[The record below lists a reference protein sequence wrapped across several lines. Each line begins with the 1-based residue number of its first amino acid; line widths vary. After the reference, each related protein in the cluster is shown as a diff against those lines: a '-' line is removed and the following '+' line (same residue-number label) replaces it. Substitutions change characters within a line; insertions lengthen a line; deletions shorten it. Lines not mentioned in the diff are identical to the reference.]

1 MNKKPNIVT
10 VRLSDKEY
18 EYLKN
23 NIDFFYSDTI
33 SGAIRMCIRM
43 CMKED
48 GELSVKKERVT

>member
-1 MNKKPNIVT
+1 MNNKPNIVT

-23 NIDFFYSDTI
+23 NIDFFYADTI
-33 SGAIRMCIRM
+33 SGAIRMCVRM

-48 GELSVKKERVT
+48 GELQVRKEI